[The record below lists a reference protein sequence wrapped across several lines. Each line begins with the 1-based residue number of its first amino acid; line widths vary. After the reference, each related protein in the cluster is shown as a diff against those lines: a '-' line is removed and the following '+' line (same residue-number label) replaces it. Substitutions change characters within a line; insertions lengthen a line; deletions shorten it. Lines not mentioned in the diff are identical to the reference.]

1 MSSGTPDLLVSAAQF
16 AKTLERAS
24 QLDEHTLREQAD
36 AGLARSYFV
45 RFDGRLF
52 SLKAVTRLAYLDA
65 GITYNGP
72 QSALVARRLR
82 SQFDIIHL
90 TRATEKQ
97 RLDRQRELAERWAR
111 PGQAKFREKLLEL
124 YGARCAVS
132 GCSLLD
138 AIDAAHVQG
147 VDGAGEDVVSNGVI
161 LRADLHRLFDRDL
174 MAVDPTNGVIC
185 FDVDCGDHYA
195 EFNGQRVFLP
205 DGGPKLHQFQTRWSR
220 FRAQRDR

>member
-1 MSSGTPDLLVSAAQF
+1 MSSDNPELLISATQF
-16 AKTLERAS
+16 ALTLARAS
-24 QLDEHTLREQAD
+24 QLDESALREQSG

-45 RFDGRLF
+45 RFDGRLM

-65 GITYNGP
+65 GITYYGP

-90 TRATEKQ
+90 TSATEKQ
-97 RLDRQRELAERWAR
+97 RLERQRELAERWAR

-124 YGARCAVS
+124 YEARCAVS

-147 VDGAGEDVVSNGVI
+147 VNGAGEDVVSNGII

-174 MAVDPTNGVIC
+174 MAVDPANGVIR
-185 FDVDCGDHYA
+185 FHADCGDHYA
-195 EFNGQRVFLP
+195 ELDGQRVFLP
-205 DGGPKLHQFQTRWSR
+205 EGGPKLPQFKSRWNR
-220 FRAQRDR
+220 FRAPRDQ